1 MTTLPIKLP
10 SGFYPKVT
18 IGDNVAIGQILAQK
32 DKKKDEVIDLSTQL
46 GISLRDVPK
55 TVKKNPGDSV
65 APGDILAAKKGL
77 FGEKKVVSGIAG
89 TVLRYERDKGA
100 LVIRAHG
107 GQVKSEEAKE
117 TIVSPLDGIVSLCN
131 NEEIQIKSD
140 SNAFLGVS
148 GIGTGVEGEL
158 IKADGLGR
166 TKSIEEDEV
175 IAADLTAD
183 QIGKIII
190 GGTFNREVLSK
201 AAAMGVRGV
210 VASKILDEDL
220 TFITEKNLALA
231 AAVFAKE
238 DIKKISDWVGKRIF
252 LDGQDKAVLF
262 LHYEK
267 KS

>member
-1 MTTLPIKLP
+1 M
-10 SGFYPKVT
+10 
-18 IGDNVAIGQILAQK
+18 
-32 DKKKDEVIDLSTQL
+32 
-46 GISLRDVPK
+46 
-55 TVKKNPGDSV
+55 
-65 APGDILAAKKGL
+65 
-77 FGEKKVVSGIAG
+77 
-89 TVLRYERDKGA
+89 
-100 LVIRAHG
+100 
-107 GQVKSEEAKE
+107 
-117 TIVSPLDGIVSLCN
+117 
-131 NEEIQIKSD
+131 
-140 SNAFLGVS
+140 
-148 GIGTGVEGEL
+148 
-158 IKADGLGR
+158 
-166 TKSIEEDEV
+166 